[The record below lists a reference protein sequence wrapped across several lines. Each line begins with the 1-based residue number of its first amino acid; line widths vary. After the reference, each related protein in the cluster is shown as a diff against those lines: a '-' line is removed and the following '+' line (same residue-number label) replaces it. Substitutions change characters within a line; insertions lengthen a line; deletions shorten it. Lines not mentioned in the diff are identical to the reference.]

1 MNAEEAPM
9 SVMASRPLVRWAL
22 PVGVVIAVA
31 AAGAVTTALRAS
43 ADVTLP
49 QRSAAQLL
57 VDLQTADLTGAYG
70 TVVETADL
78 GLPSLPQGIGGQG
91 SSDLNSMIT
100 GSHTLRVWYSGPD
113 KTRVALL
120 GALGESDV
128 IRDGTDVWMWSSQD
142 NTATHVKLGA
152 EDNATKPGI
161 NPTDLPSTPQQA
173 ADEVLAAL
181 DPTTNVTTEPSDT
194 VAGRGTYE
202 LALSPKDTGSLIGKI
217 RIGIDGAK
225 HVPTRVQV
233 YAKGAAKPNFEIA
246 FSQVSFKRPDNGVF
260 AFNPPPGAK
269 VNEPKDDGTK
279 PGTQP
284 KAATIGQ
291 GWTTVLAARM
301 PAEANGSKAKDDS
314 GTGGLDAFLG
324 ALPQVHGSWGSGR
337 VLQSKMFSVLLTDDG
352 RVLIGAV
359 TGDQLQKAAADPKA
373 ALN

>member
-1 MNAEEAPM
+1 
-9 SVMASRPLVRWAL
+9 MASRPLVRWAL
-22 PVGVVIAVA
+22 PAGVVIAVA

-49 QRSAAQLL
+49 ERSAAQLM
-57 VDLQTADLTGAYG
+57 VDVQTADLTGVYG

-128 IRDGTDVWMWSSQD
+128 IRNGEDVWMWSSQD
-142 NTATHVKLGA
+142 NTATHLKLGA
-152 EDNATKPGI
+152 EDHATKPGVD
-161 NPTDLPSTPQQA
+161 PTNLPSTPQQA

-202 LALSPKDTGSLIGKI
+202 LVLTPKDTGSLVGKV
-217 RIGIDGAK
+217 RIGIDGAQ

-233 YAKGAAKPNFEIA
+233 FAKGASKPNFEIA

-260 AFNPPPGAK
+260 AFTPPPGAK
-269 VNEPKDDGTK
+269 VNEPKDTGTK
-279 PGTQP
+279 SDSQP
-284 KAATIGQ
+284 KTATIGQ
-291 GWTTVLAARM
+291 GWTTVIAARM
-301 PAEANGSKAKDDS
+301 PADVSTQQQDQGSM
-314 GTGGLDAFLG
+314 GVFLK

>member
-1 MNAEEAPM
+1 M
-9 SVMASRPLVRWAL
+9 SVMASRPLARWAL
-22 PVGVVIAVA
+22 PAGVVLAVA

-49 QRSAAQLL
+49 ERSAAQLL
-57 VDLQTADLTGAYG
+57 VDVQTADLTGVYG

-128 IRDGTDVWMWSSQD
+128 IRNGTDVWAWSSQD
-142 NTATHVKLGA
+142 NTATHMKLGA
-152 EDNATKPGI
+152 EDHATTPGVTPSAM
-161 NPTDLPSTPQQA
+161 PTTPQQA
-173 ADEVLAAL
+173 ADDVLAAL
-181 DPTTNVTTEPSDT
+181 EPSTDVTTEPSDT

-202 LALSPKDTGSLIGKI
+202 LALSPKDTGSLVGKV
-217 RIGIDGAK
+217 RIGIDGAQ

-233 YAKGAAKPNFEIA
+233 YAKGATKPNFEIA

-260 AFNPPPGAK
+260 TFNPPPGAK
-269 VNEPKDDGTK
+269 VIEPKDNGPRDQTE
-279 PGTQP
+279 P
-284 KAATIGQ
+284 KTALIGQ
-291 GWTTVLAARM
+291 GWTTVVASRF
-301 PAEANGSKAKDDS
+301 PTEANGTNDKDRT
-314 GTGGLDAFLG
+314 GTGGLGAFLD

-337 VLQSKMFSVLLTDDG
+337 LMQSKLFSVLLTDDG
-352 RVLIGAV
+352 RVIIGAV
-359 TGDQLQKAAADPKA
+359 SGDQLQKAAADPKA